1 MTALRFGRREP
12 VIGIDASRIGVTHRT
27 GTETYTWETLKA
39 MADLAPDAPV
49 RLYFNGSSNLFP
61 YAPAWQKR
69 SIPFP
74 KLWTHL
80 RLSAEMAQHPPSL
93 LWVPAHVIPINHPK
107 SVVTVHDL
115 GYLHRPEG
123 HTDRQRRML
132 DWTTRWSC
140 HAASAIIAISE
151 STRMDLIERYGVSPE
166 KISVIPHGVG
176 AQYVRANDASVADIR
191 RRYSLERPFVLAVG
205 TLQPRKNYDGL
216 ARSLKRVEPELGD
229 IELVIAGK
237 SGWMADDVRAAIDQS
252 GFAAK
257 VKLLDYV
264 PDADLPALYS
274 AAEVVAFLSWYEGFG
289 LPALE
294 AMSCGTPVVASNR
307 GSLPEV
313 VGPGGDI
320 VDPEDESA
328 MGAAIVRVVTDSFH
342 RADLV
347 ERGQEQAARYS
358 WRQTARATLD
368 LLTKQAD
375 IPG

>member
-1 MTALRFGRREP
+1 M
-12 VIGIDASRIGVTHRT
+12 
-27 GTETYTWETLKA
+27 
-39 MADLAPDAPV
+39 
-49 RLYFNGSSNLFP
+49 
-61 YAPAWQKR
+61 
-69 SIPFP
+69 
-74 KLWTHL
+74 
-80 RLSAEMAQHPPSL
+80 
-93 LWVPAHVIPINHPK
+93 
-107 SVVTVHDL
+107 
-115 GYLHRPEG
+115 
-123 HTDRQRRML
+123 
-132 DWTTRWSC
+132 
-140 HAASAIIAISE
+140 
-151 STRMDLIERYGVSPE
+151 
-166 KISVIPHGVG
+166 IPHGVG
-176 AQYVRANDASVADIR
+176 AQYVRADDASVADIR

-216 ARSLKRVEPELGD
+216 ARSLKLAEPELGD

-274 AAEVVAFLSWYEGFG
+274 AAEVVAFPSWYEGFG

-294 AMSCGTPVVASNR
+294 AMSCGTPVVASKR

-313 VGPGGDI
+313 VGPGGII